1 MRNITSKQYANF
13 YFARKFIMKTKN
25 INREIEIAKS
35 SNYHNEIGDPLMS
48 SLDYSYDNYA
58 NQTCMTHPYV

>member
-1 MRNITSKQYANF
+1 
-13 YFARKFIMKTKN
+13 MKTKN
-25 INREIEIAKS
+25 IYREIEIAKS

-58 NQTCMTHPYV
+58 NQTCMTQTYAVRKMM